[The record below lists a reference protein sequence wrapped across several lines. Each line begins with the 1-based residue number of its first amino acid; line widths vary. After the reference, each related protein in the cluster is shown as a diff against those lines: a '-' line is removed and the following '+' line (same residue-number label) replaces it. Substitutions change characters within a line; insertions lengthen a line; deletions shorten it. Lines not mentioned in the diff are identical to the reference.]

1 MVEKAHVLQALEK
14 VMDPALER
22 SLVDLEMIEDVV
34 IDGSQVTVYFAPDTL
49 ACPLLDGMVRDI
61 EQAALQ
67 VSGIE
72 YVEVQLVEPIE
83 GKTFDRGDLPSGQI
97 EHLNHAKRVIAV
109 MSGKGG
115 VGKSLVA
122 SLLAVS
128 LRKAGHRVGI
138 LDADITGPSIPK
150 MFFNHRPNPETTP
163 RAMLPLTSKTGIQV
177 MSINFILEQED
188 QPVVWRGPLVGRAI
202 QQFWTDV
209 LWGSLDYLI
218 VDLPPGTSDAPL
230 TVLQSLPMSGV
241 VLVTSPQDLAGLVVR
256 KAANMARQ
264 VAVPILGVVENMS
277 YFTAPD
283 TGKRYEVFG
292 PSHAEEIAEAIKVP
306 LLAQLPLNPEVAI
319 HCDAGEV
326 EDCQIDDFKAVVDWL
341 QAITPEAR
349 PPKMQI
355 KHDHVASAHASK
367 GE

>member
-1 MVEKAHVLQALEK
+1 MVEKTQVLQAIE
-14 VMDPALER
+14 VVQDPALER
-22 SLVDLEMIEDVV
+22 SLVELEMIADIV
-34 IDGSQVTVYFAPDTL
+34 IDGSQVTVTFAPDTL
-49 ACPLLDGMVRDI
+49 ACPLLNGMVQEI
-61 EQAALQ
+61 EQAVLK
-67 VSGIE
+67 VSGVE
-72 YVEVQLVEPIE
+72 YVEVRLVEPAD
-83 GKTFDRGDLPSGQI
+83 GKAFDRGDLPSGQI
-97 EHLNHAKRVIAV
+97 EHLNHVKRVIAV

-128 LRKAGHRVGI
+128 LRKAGKRVGI

-150 MFFNHRPNPETTP
+150 MFFNHRPNPEYTP

-209 LWGSLDYLI
+209 LWGSLDYLV

-230 TVLQSLPMSGV
+230 TVLQSLPMSGI

-277 YFTAPD
+277 YFIAPD
-283 TGKRYEVFG
+283 TGKRYDVFG
-292 PSHAEEIAEAIKVP
+292 PSHAEEVATAIKVP
-306 LLAQLPLNPEVAI
+306 LLAQLPLDPAI
-319 HCDAGEV
+319 AIRCDQGEV
-326 EDCQIDDFKAVVDWL
+326 EDCRVDDFNAVVDWL

-349 PPKMQI
+349 PPKMPVTHQQP
-355 KHDHVASAHASK
+355 APTQ
-367 GE
+367 G

>member
-1 MVEKAHVLQALEK
+1 MVEKAQVLQAIKK
-14 VMDPALER
+14 VQDPALEQ
-22 SLVDLEMIEDVV
+22 SLVDLEMINDVV

-49 ACPLLDGMVRDI
+49 ACPLLDRIVREI
-61 EQAALQ
+61 EQAILQ
-67 VSGIE
+67 VNGIKI
-72 YVEVQLVEPIE
+72 VTVQLVEPMK
-83 GKTFDRGDLPSGQI
+83 GKTFDRGNLAYGQI

-128 LRKAGHRVGI
+128 LRKAGHRVGL

-150 MFFNHRPNPETTP
+150 MFFNHRPAPEYIP

-177 MSINFILEQED
+177 MSINFLLERED
-188 QPVVWRGPLVGRAI
+188 QPVVWRGPLIGRAI

-256 KAANMARQ
+256 KAARLARQ
-264 VAVPILGVVENMS
+264 IAIPILGVVENMS

-283 TGKRYEVFG
+283 TGTRYEVFG
-292 PSHAEEIAEAIKVP
+292 PSHAEDIVLGIKVP
-306 LLAQLPLNPEVAI
+306 LLAQLPLDPAI
-319 HCDAGEV
+319 AIRCDRGEV
-326 EDCQIDDFKAVVDWL
+326 EDCQVDDFKAVVDWL

-355 KHDHVASAHASK
+355 KQEQPAPTHARAT
-367 GE
+367 